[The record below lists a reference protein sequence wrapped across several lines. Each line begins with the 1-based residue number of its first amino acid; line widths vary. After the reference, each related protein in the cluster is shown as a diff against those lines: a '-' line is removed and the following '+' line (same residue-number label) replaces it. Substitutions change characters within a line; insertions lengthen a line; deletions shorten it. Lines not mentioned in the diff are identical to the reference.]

1 MKNSVSEPQLYE
13 INGRQ
18 YNCPFELTTSV
29 LMSKWKIKLIK
40 LLCDNEKLRYNELKK
55 SVQGEIT
62 HKMLTQS
69 LRELESDGIVIR
81 RVYREIPPRVEYSLT
96 KTGKSLQPVIEAMI
110 TFGIQFIK
118 KEPVQK
124 RQSTSESARA
134 TI

>member
-1 MKNSVSEPQLYE
+1 MKNSSPQLYE

-29 LMSKWKIKLIK
+29 LVSKWKIKLVK

-69 LRELESDGIVIR
+69 LRELESDGVLIR
-81 RVYREIPPRVEYSLT
+81 TVYTEIPPRVEYSLT
-96 KTGKSLQPVIEAMI
+96 SVGKSLQPVIEAM
-110 TFGIQFIK
+110 TVFGIQFAK
-118 KEPVQK
+118 TKSQRKNSVLNKPSQ
-124 RQSTSESARA
+124 AA
-134 TI
+134 L